1 MKYAV
6 LTSTFEKTFMKVSK
20 SGLCRMGVIAVLTI
34 ATCFT
39 FSSVSAQVYV
49 TVRPTY
55 APVVRPVPPRPN
67 YVWIEE
73 DWAYRGGHYVAV
85 GGHWVAPPRP
95 GVVWIPGRWVQSRRG
110 WRWIPGHWRR
120 R

>member
-1 MKYAV
+1 MNRNLFKLAV
-6 LTSTFEKTFMKVSK
+6 VAILAIGASFATST
-20 SGLCRMGVIAVLTI
+20 A
-34 ATCFT
+34 
-39 FSSVSAQVYV
+39 SAQVYV

-55 APVVRPVPPRPN
+55 APVVRPVAPSPRH
-67 YVWIEE
+67 VWVEE
-73 DWAYRGGHYVAV
+73 DWAYRGGRYVAV

-95 GVVWIPGRWVQSRRG
+95 GAVWIPGRWVQERRG

>member
-1 MKYAV
+1 MKCEALSKLNLFKPAICV
-6 LTSTFEKTFMKVSK
+6 IMVVGASFATSSA
-20 SGLCRMGVIAVLTI
+20 I
-34 ATCFT
+34 
-39 FSSVSAQVYV
+39 AQVYV

-55 APVVRPVPPRPN
+55 APVVRPAPPGPA

-73 DWAYRGGHYVAV
+73 DWAYRNGRYVAV
-85 GGHWVAPPRP
+85 GGHWVAPPRR
-95 GVVWIPGRWVQSRRG
+95 GMVWIPGRWMQSRRG